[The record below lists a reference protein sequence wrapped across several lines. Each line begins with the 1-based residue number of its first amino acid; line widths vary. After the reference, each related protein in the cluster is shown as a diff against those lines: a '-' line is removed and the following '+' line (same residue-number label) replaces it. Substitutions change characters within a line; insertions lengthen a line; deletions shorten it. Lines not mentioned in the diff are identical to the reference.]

1 MNKRQIMQ
9 LIDRMFEFGY
19 TCPYE
24 GQKFLSENTRS

>member
-24 GQKFLSENTRS
+24 ATKIFVFSRNL